1 MEMASLKD
9 LQVAQEEG
17 LTEVLAEK
25 LISRCSMVLDVIAQI
40 TGEALDAVHRVA
52 CEVERLEE
60 EEKTCKGK

>member
-1 MEMASLKD
+1 M
-9 LQVAQEEG
+9 
-17 LTEVLAEK
+17 
-25 LISRCSMVLDVIAQI
+25 ISRCSMVLDVIAQI